1 MSIMKKLLAVAL
13 TASISA
19 GAAIAG
25 TVAYLQ
31 DTDSDVNVMT
41 LGNVKIEQIEQERD
55 TNGNLVDFT
64 QGKPLYP
71 YVGEIAWNDAKI
83 TINGHDYSM
92 FGDKLKNAV
101 DKIVTVKNT
110 GKSDAFVRTII
121 ALEDPFDPGLLG
133 VNVGGVG
140 YTQTPWFTAAI
151 DGVQYSVTAF
161 TYDAALKPG
170 EASLPS
176 FLQVYLKSEA
186 TNEDVAKLG
195 DSYDIL
201 ALSQAVQTAG
211 FTDADDAL
219 DTAFDEVNAT
229 NVAEWFGD
237 MTPVAAVDTADE
249 LIEALE
255 KGSTVVMT
263 DDIEMEAATTAPYG
277 NKYAVKLDGGVI
289 DGAGNEL
296 YVECYGDDYGIMT
309 SGGTIKNLTIE
320 EGCRAVM
327 IMYPTEDIII
337 DNVKIGGDGVLYPIN
352 TGETGPNGAA
362 GIDLIV
368 TNSTLAGWTS
378 YGDAI
383 ESASFTNCKFEQ
395 GTYYNDIYGRVLKPY
410 VSTTITDCSFLEHM
424 NLDLS
429 SLGAGQKVVMKNCT
443 VNGQPITIDTFT
455 VPTTDAEYDTEL
467 FTVDLPSWASSV
479 TDCVTVK

>member
-151 DGVQYSVTAF
+151 DGV
-161 TYDAALKPG
+161 
-170 EASLPS
+170 
-176 FLQVYLKSEA
+176 
-186 TNEDVAKLG
+186 
-195 DSYDIL
+195 
-201 ALSQAVQTAG
+201 
-211 FTDADDAL
+211 
-219 DTAFDEVNAT
+219 
-229 NVAEWFGD
+229 
-237 MTPVAAVDTADE
+237 
-249 LIEALE
+249 
-255 KGSTVVMT
+255 
-263 DDIEMEAATTAPYG
+263 
-277 NKYAVKLDGGVI
+277 
-289 DGAGNEL
+289 
-296 YVECYGDDYGIMT
+296 
-309 SGGTIKNLTIE
+309 
-320 EGCRAVM
+320 
-327 IMYPTEDIII
+327 
-337 DNVKIGGDGVLYPIN
+337 
-352 TGETGPNGAA
+352 
-362 GIDLIV
+362 
-368 TNSTLAGWTS
+368 
-378 YGDAI
+378 
-383 ESASFTNCKFEQ
+383 
-395 GTYYNDIYGRVLKPY
+395 
-410 VSTTITDCSFLEHM
+410 
-424 NLDLS
+424 
-429 SLGAGQKVVMKNCT
+429 
-443 VNGQPITIDTFT
+443 
-455 VPTTDAEYDTEL
+455 
-467 FTVDLPSWASSV
+467 
-479 TDCVTVK
+479 